1 MARLTAVFPSVL
13 GVEGAVGL
21 FLHVLVSGPAA
32 DCSKEEEEEIQEDE
46 EAKDNQEQTYQAC
59 LADACMTHQ
68 KNFGDA
74 GKETEEESEME
85 SALKHK
91 KELRVVAADGECKE

>member
-46 EAKDNQEQTYQAC
+46 EAKDNQARLKGCCDPCVLALWLLALLASAC
-59 LADACMTHQ
+59 
-68 KNFGDA
+68 
-74 GKETEEESEME
+74 
-85 SALKHK
+85 
-91 KELRVVAADGECKE
+91 